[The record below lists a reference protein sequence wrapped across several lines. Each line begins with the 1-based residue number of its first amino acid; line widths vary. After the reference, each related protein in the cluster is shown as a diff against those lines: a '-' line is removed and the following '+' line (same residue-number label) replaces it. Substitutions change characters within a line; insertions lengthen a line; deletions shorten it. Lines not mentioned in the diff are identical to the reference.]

1 MPSVVALGDSASLA
15 PSLVSTFAFLRRPL
29 LAREGGALG
38 SLEVVELA
46 TCYEEKVPWF
56 PKYCSI
62 SL

>member
-1 MPSVVALGDSASLA
+1 MPSVVALGYSASLA

-46 TCYEEKVPWF
+46 TCHEEKVLV
-56 PKYCSI
+56 S
-62 SL
+62 